1 MDGGLIEKTY
11 NINDTERTTLEI
23 IHTERTTL
31 YIITLFFYKRIRSI
45 FNGNSMPFGQ

>member
-23 IHTERTTL
+23 DRTIISIQNAQL
-31 YIITLFFYKRIRSI
+31 YIL
-45 FNGNSMPFGQ
+45 